1 MFGQIESLKT
11 SFPNRINI
19 DFIYQ
24 GVFLYVQRHFVKCEL
39 TQSHFLNVTSR
50 KLKQELLRQFY
61 M

>member
-24 GVFLYVQRHFVKCEL
+24 GVSFCMYKDTL
-39 TQSHFLNVTSR
+39 
-50 KLKQELLRQFY
+50 
-61 M
+61 